1 MKAIFHK
8 SLCFL
13 STRVNPNPNL
23 YRSFLPKSNTSIRIN
38 LASPPSVCFY
48 SSTAA
53 TSEENSSAPLDYYS
67 EFHNC
72 RGAYKQVSRSVSAV
86 VNTVNDMHSD
96 LFVKGFCPVPN
107 ILEKSK
113 VHMLELNY
121 VYRELAENRYY
132 YPRQYSNYE
141 NGLLDVRVKTVG
153 VVAFLHWLETGK
165 LISMEELD
173 KKLGLRGQMISGDE
187 GELRF
192 ARTLARQKGKPITG
206 SETLESLGVKKES
219 RPDGSTLFSC
229 RPNSGEEIVENS
241 GTQEGEDKEAEAEEK
256 ESDTKDG
263 EEENS
268 GEEDGD
274 EGEERDDNDSN
285 EGEDEDD
292 KSLQYFRGFELDL
305 EDYLIGICEMTEK
318 MPEYVLHQVT
328 LGDYECPKKVLKFL
342 SDIQAMIRPLNP
354 LVMYPN
360 VDKTLR
366 GMFGV
371 AEQNLIKVEELC
383 FDTEVLLRK
392 KMGVTDDEKQA
403 HEGS

>member
-1 MKAIFHK
+1 M
-8 SLCFL
+8 
-13 STRVNPNPNL
+13 
-23 YRSFLPKSNTSIRIN
+23 
-38 LASPPSVCFY
+38 ASPH
-48 SSTAA
+48 
-53 TSEENSSAPLDYYS
+53 DYYS

-72 RGAYKQVSRSVSAV
+72 RGAYKQVRRGVSAV

-141 NGLLDVRVKTVG
+141 NGLLELRVKTVG

-165 LISMEELD
+165 LISMEEVD
-173 KKLGLRGQMISGDE
+173 KKLGLRGQMISGDD

-192 ARTLARQKGKPITG
+192 ARTLARQQGKTITG
-206 SETLESLGVKKES
+206 NETLESLGVKRES
-219 RPDGSTLFSC
+219 RPDGSTWCSYQ
-229 RPNSGEEIVENS
+229 PNSGEEIVENS
-241 GTQEGEDKEAEAEEK
+241 GMEEEAEVEEK
-256 ESDTKDG
+256 ESEAEDG

-268 GEEDGD
+268 SEEDEYEVEVDVNDSD
-274 EGEERDDNDSN
+274 EGEEK
-285 EGEDEDD
+285 DD
-292 KSLQYFRGFELDL
+292 KSLQYFSGFELDI

-328 LGDYECPKKVLKFL
+328 LEDYECPKKVLKFL
-342 SDIQAMIRPLNP
+342 SDIQAVIRPLNP
-354 LVMYPN
+354 LAMYPN
-360 VDKTLR
+360 VDKTLL
-366 GMFGV
+366 GMFGA

-392 KMGVTDDEKQA
+392 KMDGTDDEKQL
-403 HEGS
+403 HEEEY